1 MKKRLFA
8 VPMVAVAGVCLSL
21 LAGCNSGPAPEEVI
35 KKDLE
40 EQFAT
45 VSADNEDLIASIEE
59 GGGED
64 MEQLGIDSAE
74 FGEAYLDG
82 FSYEIGDITVDD
94 KEGTATATVTVKMKT
109 MTDILTDFQTD
120 FEEQLATLDM
130 STIESQDD
138 LFKLGGEILMQST
151 KDAEPQESECEFE
164 YKKNDDGEWEIQESA
179 ADELVN
185 AMM

>member
-21 LAGCNSGPAPEEVI
+21 LAGCNAGPAPEEVI

-40 EQFAT
+40 SQFADI
-45 VSADNEDLIASIEE
+45 SADNEDFIASIEE

-64 MEQLGIDSAE
+64 MKQLGIDSAE

-82 FSYEIGDITVDD
+82 FTYEIGDITVDD
-94 KEGTATATVTVKMKT
+94 KEGTATAVVTVEMKT
-109 MTDILTDFQTD
+109 MADILTDFQAD

-138 LFKLGGEILMQST
+138 LFKLGGEILMQSV
-151 KDAEPQESECEFE
+151 KDAEPQEAECEFE
-164 YKKNDDGEWEIQESA
+164 YEKNDEGAWEIQDSA
-179 ADELVN
+179 ADELIN